1 MKISIRGQ
9 DTKGREVST
18 DGGMDDLEI
27 DAAYL
32 KLINVPCM
40 FDTGATPAKPNDP

>member
-1 MKISIRGQ
+1 MKVSIRGQ
-9 DTKGREVST
+9 DTKGREVSSNE
-18 DGGMDDLEI
+18 GMDELEI

-40 FDTGATPAKPNDP
+40 FDTGAAPAKPNDP